1 MKRIKSFP
9 FFHHVGETSKG
20 NEVLVGH
27 VMVDTKFP
35 HLNLRLTQFLE
46 IRQKVFICEI
56 SGNLRQH
63 CLVLCSKVVN
73 IQHYVKI
80 GFEIHLRHIWY
91 NLLVSS
97 FWDSSVWRYFHPE
110 TSGSISSG
118 KEQLCV
124 IFHLNHAYSL

>member
-9 FFHHVGETSKG
+9 FFHHVGETSKR

-27 VMVDTKFP
+27 VIWTHKLF
-35 HLNLRLTQFLE
+35 HGTLSLSQFLE
-46 IRQKVFICEI
+46 IRQKDFVTKA
-56 SGNLRQH
+56 SGQIRQH
-63 CLVLCSKVVN
+63 SLVSCPEEVN
-73 IQHYVKI
+73 IKHNVKI

-97 FWDSSVWRYFHPE
+97 FWDSSVWRNFHPE